1 MAIKTNYN
9 FKGINIP
16 DATIRIIRVFGS
28 SREGWGS
35 LVGVYNTTTEDIPA
49 AAEVTEERLVSG
61 GNKVGDTEAIYETVV
76 LVTASEASTKEVLNL
91 LEEFNFNVPFSE
103 DKRGYKA
110 LYEGLMAKYGGIR
123 VESK

>member
-28 SREGWGS
+28 SREGWSS

-49 AAEVTEERLVSG
+49 VAEVTEERLVSG
-61 GNKVGDTEAIYETVV
+61 GNKAGDTEAIYETVV

-91 LEEFNFNVPFSE
+91 LEEFNFNAPFSE
-103 DKRGYKA
+103 DERGYKS
-110 LYEGLMAKYGGIR
+110 LYEGLMAKYGGVR

>member
-1 MAIKTNYN
+1 MAIKTDYN
-9 FKGINIP
+9 FKGINVP

-28 SREGWGS
+28 SREGWSS
-35 LVGVYNTTTEDIPA
+35 LVGVYNTTIETIEAKEAKEGTEFEPA
-49 AAEVTEERLVSG
+49 
-61 GNKVGDTEAIYETVV
+61 I
-76 LVTASEASTKEVLNL
+76 EASTKEVLNL

-110 LYEGLMAKYGGIR
+110 LYEGLMVKFGGIR

>member
-16 DATIRIIRVFGS
+16 EATIRITRVFGS
-28 SREGWGS
+28 SREGWSS
-35 LVGVYNTTTEDIPA
+35 LVGVYNTTIETIEAKEATEFEPA
-49 AAEVTEERLVSG
+49 
-61 GNKVGDTEAIYETVV
+61 I
-76 LVTASEASTKEVLNL
+76 EASTKEVLNL